1 MSFVSFLKD
10 AHHKK
15 ASNGSLLNA
24 IQLASDSLDQA
35 MQHIFAS
42 PANFMTLE
50 YVESVAKFRYS
61 LETVAQLLHDYYINH
76 TQFYLLSK
84 DEKSLIAKFISSIQ
98 RMCSAIDKD
107 STEVVANFL
116 IRCVV
121 RKYGMSTLIALCDK
135 NKTEESLNFLWL
147 IPKHLQKVSCGNQ
160 VSFLVEVL
168 N

>member
-1 MSFVSFLKD
+1 MFYLLSYLYFKD

-24 IQLASDSLDQA
+24 VLLASESLNQA

-50 YVESVAKFRYS
+50 YVESVAKFRYA
-61 LETVAQLLHDYYINH
+61 LETVAQLLHNYYVNH
-76 TQFYLLSK
+76 AQLYLLSK
-84 DEKSLIAKFISSIQ
+84 DERSLTAKFISSVQ
-98 RMCSAIDKD
+98 KMCLAIDKD

-116 IRCVV
+116 VRCVV

-135 NKTEESLNFLWL
+135 NKAEESLNFLWL
-147 IPKHLQKVSCGNQ
+147 IPKHLQNESSENQ
-160 VSFLVEVL
+160 VS
-168 N
+168 